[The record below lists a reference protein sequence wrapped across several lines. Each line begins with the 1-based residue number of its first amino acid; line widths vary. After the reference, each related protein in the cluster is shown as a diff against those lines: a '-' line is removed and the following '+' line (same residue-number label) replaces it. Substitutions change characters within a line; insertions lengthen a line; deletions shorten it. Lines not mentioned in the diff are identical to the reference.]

1 MRRSRL
7 FEGGNTVGVL
17 TSRLTRERQV
27 NLSSFFAK
35 ITYHVMIEGGNIMK
49 SYTKTVLI
57 GAALGFIS
65 GYCMETV
72 RQWGFNEG
80 VNEGKIEYEAETL
93 NELNEYFK
101 RETDK

>member
-1 MRRSRL
+1 
-7 FEGGNTVGVL
+7 
-17 TSRLTRERQV
+17 
-27 NLSSFFAK
+27 
-35 ITYHVMIEGGNIMK
+35 MK
-49 SYTKTVLI
+49 SYTKTILI

-80 VNEGKIEYEAETL
+80 VDKGKIEYEAELL
-93 NELNEYFK
+93 NGLDKYFE